1 MYTTLFLFMLYLP
14 FASQKSK
21 YYPITQ
27 TTHIMTTTDNARKDD
42 VYRSLQNLIRS
53 IRWDNYNLTENQQG
67 FLETKLDEF
76 KGLLDK
82 EYSRS

>member
-1 MYTTLFLFMLYLP
+1 
-14 FASQKSK
+14 
-21 YYPITQ
+21 
-27 TTHIMTTTDNARKDD
+27 MTTTDNARKDD